1 MATTVFERR
10 HEVGLMKALGAG
22 DLSVAALF
30 FTEAGLLA
38 LGGGTVGFLIGIVM
52 AEQIGKWIFSA
63 NVAVEPVLF
72 PVVLAVAVLV
82 SFAGS
87 AASIRR
93 AMRFSPA
100 LVLRGD
106 A

>member
-1 MATTVFERR
+1 
-10 HEVGLMKALGAG
+10 
-22 DLSVAALF
+22 
-30 FTEAGLLA
+30 
-38 LGGGTVGFLIGIVM
+38 M

-63 NVAVEPVLF
+63 SVAVEPVLF